1 MKIIKI
7 TFGIIIMMVLATS
20 CKEERQF
27 DATGSFEAD
36 EYIISA
42 EGMGTIKMLQIEE
55 GKTIQENEIIGYID
69 TIQLHLKREQID
81 AQIKAVLSRKPNIAV
96 QIASV
101 EEQLNGVKKEQQRFT
116 RLVQNEAATPK
127 QLDDINTQYQVLK
140 KQLDALYSSL
150 EINAEGLSNE
160 SVPLRIQKEQLDDQ
174 INKCIIVNPIKGT
187 SLSQYAKVNEIAT
200 TGKPLYK
207 IADLSNIILRVYI
220 SGDQLSKVKL
230 NQKVKVFT
238 DAGDGKFKETEGTIT
253 WISDKSEFTPKTI
266 QTKNERANLVY
277 AIKVKVVNDG
287 SYKIGMY
294 GEINF

>member
-1 MKIIKI
+1 MKLIKI
-7 TFGIIIMMVLATS
+7 TLGILFMMVLATS

-96 QIASV
+96 QIGSV

-187 SLSQYAKVNEIAT
+187 ILSQYAKVNEIAT

>member
-7 TFGIIIMMVLATS
+7 TFGIIIMMVLSTS

-96 QIASV
+96 QIASL

-174 INKCIIVNPIKGT
+174 ISKCIIVNPIKGT
-187 SLSQYAKVNEIAT
+187 ILSQYAKVNEIAT

-220 SGDQLSKVKL
+220 TGDQLSKIKL
-230 NQKVKVFT
+230 NQKLKVYT
-238 DAGDGKFKETEGTIT
+238 DAGDGKFKETEGIIT

>member
-1 MKIIKI
+1 MKKIKI

-96 QIASV
+96 QIASL

-116 RLVQNEAATPK
+116 RLVQNEAATSK

-174 INKCIIVNPIKGT
+174 ISKCIIVNPIKGT
-187 SLSQYAKVNEIAT
+187 ILSQYAKVNEIAT

-220 SGDQLSKVKL
+220 TGDQLSKIRL
-230 NQKVKVFT
+230 NQKVKVYT
-238 DAGDGKFKETEGTIT
+238 DAGDGKFKETEGIIT

-277 AIKVKVVNDG
+277 AIKVKVLNDG

>member
-55 GKTIQENEIIGYID
+55 GKTVQQNEIIGYID
-69 TIQLHLKREQID
+69 TIQLQLKREQID
-81 AQIKAVLSRKPNIAV
+81 AQIKAVLSRKPNIAI
-96 QIASV
+96 QISSL

-116 RLVQNEAATPK
+116 RLVQNEAATQK

-140 KQLDALYSSL
+140 KQLDALYSNL
-150 EINAEGLSNE
+150 EINTEGLSNE

-174 INKCIIVNPIKGT
+174 ISKCIIVNPIKGT
-187 SLSQYAKVNEIAT
+187 ILSQYAKVNEMAT

-220 SGDQLSKVKL
+220 SGDQLSKVRL

>member
-55 GKTIQENEIIGYID
+55 GKTVQQNEIIGYID
-69 TIQLHLKREQID
+69 TIQLQLKREQID
-81 AQIKAVLSRKPNIAV
+81 AQIKAVLSRKPNIAI
-96 QIASV
+96 QISSL

-116 RLVQNEAATPK
+116 RLVQNEAATQK

-140 KQLDALYSSL
+140 KQLDALYSNL
-150 EINAEGLSNE
+150 EINTEGLSNE

-174 INKCIIVNPIKGT
+174 ISKCIIVNPIKGT
-187 SLSQYAKVNEIAT
+187 ILSQYAKVNEMAT

-220 SGDQLSKVKL
+220 SGDQLFKVRL

>member
-1 MKIIKI
+1 MKLLKI
-7 TFGIIIMMVLATS
+7 TLGIFFMMVIATS

-55 GKTIQENEIIGYID
+55 GKTVQQNEIIGYID
-69 TIQLHLKREQID
+69 TIQLQLKREQID
-81 AQIKAVLSRKPNIAV
+81 AQIKAVLSRKPNIAI
-96 QIASV
+96 QISSL

-116 RLVQNEAATPK
+116 RLVQNEAATQK

-140 KQLDALYSSL
+140 KQLDALYSNL
-150 EINAEGLSNE
+150 EINTEGLSNE

-174 INKCIIVNPIKGT
+174 ISKCIIVNPIKGT
-187 SLSQYAKVNEIAT
+187 ILSQYAKVNEMAT

-220 SGDQLSKVKL
+220 SGDQLSKVRL

-238 DAGDGKFKETEGTIT
+238 DAGDGKFKETEGIIT

>member
-1 MKIIKI
+1 
-7 TFGIIIMMVLATS
+7 MMVLATS

-69 TIQLHLKREQID
+69 TIQLQLKREQID
-81 AQIKAVLSRKPNIAV
+81 AQIKAVLSRKPNIAI
-96 QIASV
+96 QISSL

-116 RLVQNEAATPK
+116 RLVQNEAATQK

-140 KQLDALYSSL
+140 KQLDALYSNL
-150 EINAEGLSNE
+150 EINTEGLSNE

-174 INKCIIVNPIKGT
+174 ISKCIIVNPIKGT
-187 SLSQYAKVNEIAT
+187 ILSQYAKVNEMAT

-220 SGDQLSKVKL
+220 SGDQLSKVRL

-238 DAGDGKFKETEGTIT
+238 DAGDGKFKETEGIIT

>member
-1 MKIIKI
+1 MKLINI
-7 TFGIIIMMVLATS
+7 TLGIFFMMFIATS

-27 DATGSFEAD
+27 DANGSFEAD

-55 GKTIQENEIIGYID
+55 GKTVQQNEVIGYID
-69 TIQLHLKREQID
+69 TIQLQLKREQVV

-96 QIASV
+96 QIASL
-101 EEQLNGVKKEQQRFT
+101 EEQINGVKMEQLRFT
-116 RLVQNEAATPK
+116 RLVQNEAATQK

-140 KQLDALYSSL
+140 KQLDALYSTL
-150 EINAEGLSNE
+150 EINSEGLSNE
-160 SVPLRIQKEQLDDQ
+160 SIPLRIQKEQLDDQ
-174 INKCIIVNPIKGT
+174 IKKCIIVNPIKGT
-187 SLSQYAKVNEIAT
+187 ILSQYAKVNEMAT

-207 IADLSNIILRVYI
+207 IADLSSIILRVFI
-220 SGDQLSKVKL
+220 SGDQLSKVQL

-238 DAGDGKFKETEGTIT
+238 DSGDGQFKEAEGIIT

>member
-1 MKIIKI
+1 MKITKI
-7 TFGIIIMMVLATS
+7 TLGIIIMMVLVTS

-55 GKTIQENEIIGYID
+55 GKTVQQNEIIGYID
-69 TIQLHLKREQID
+69 TIQLQLKREQID
-81 AQIKAVLSRKPNIAV
+81 AQIKAVLSRKPNIAI
-96 QIASV
+96 QISSL

-116 RLVQNEAATPK
+116 RLVQNEAATQK

-140 KQLDALYSSL
+140 KQLDALYSNL
-150 EINAEGLSNE
+150 EINTEGLSNE

-174 INKCIIVNPIKGT
+174 ISKCIIVNPIKGT
-187 SLSQYAKVNEIAT
+187 ILSQYAKVNEMAT

-220 SGDQLSKVKL
+220 SGDQLSKVRL

-238 DAGDGKFKETEGTIT
+238 DAGDGKFKETEGIIT

>member
-1 MKIIKI
+1 MKLIKI
-7 TFGIIIMMVLATS
+7 TLGILFMMVLATS

-55 GKTIQENEIIGYID
+55 GKTVQQNEIIGYID
-69 TIQLHLKREQID
+69 TIQLQLKREQID

-96 QIASV
+96 QIASL
-101 EEQLNGVKKEQQRFT
+101 EEQINGVKKEQQRFT

-187 SLSQYAKVNEIAT
+187 ILSQYAKVNEIAT

-253 WISDKSEFTPKTI
+253 WISDKSEFTPKTV

-277 AIKVKVVNDG
+277 AIKIKVVNDG

>member
-1 MKIIKI
+1 MKLLKI
-7 TFGIIIMMVLATS
+7 TLGLFFMMVIATS

-55 GKTIQENEIIGYID
+55 GKTVQQNEIIGYID
-69 TIQLHLKREQID
+69 TIQLQLKREQID
-81 AQIKAVLSRKPNIAV
+81 AQIKAVLSRKPNIAI
-96 QIASV
+96 QISSL

-116 RLVQNEAATPK
+116 RLVQNEAATQK

-140 KQLDALYSSL
+140 KQLDALYSNL
-150 EINAEGLSNE
+150 EINTEGLSNE

-174 INKCIIVNPIKGT
+174 ISKCIIVNPIKGT
-187 SLSQYAKVNEIAT
+187 ILSQYAKVNEMAT

-220 SGDQLSKVKL
+220 SGDQLSKVRL

-238 DAGDGKFKETEGTIT
+238 DAGDGKFKETEGIIT

>member
-1 MKIIKI
+1 MKLLKI
-7 TFGIIIMMVLATS
+7 TLGIFFMMVIATS

-55 GKTIQENEIIGYID
+55 GKIVQQNEIIGYID
-69 TIQLHLKREQID
+69 TIQLQLKREQID
-81 AQIKAVLSRKPNIAV
+81 AQIKAVLSRKPNIAI
-96 QIASV
+96 QISSL

-116 RLVQNEAATPK
+116 RLVQNEAATQK

-140 KQLDALYSSL
+140 KQLDALYSNL
-150 EINAEGLSNE
+150 EINTEGLSNE

-174 INKCIIVNPIKGT
+174 ISKCIIVNPIKGT
-187 SLSQYAKVNEIAT
+187 ILSQYAKVNEMAT

-220 SGDQLSKVKL
+220 SGDQLSKVRL

-238 DAGDGKFKETEGTIT
+238 DAGDGKFKETEGIIT

>member
-1 MKIIKI
+1 MKITKI
-7 TFGIIIMMVLATS
+7 TLGIIIMMVLVTS

-96 QIASV
+96 QIASL

-187 SLSQYAKVNEIAT
+187 ILSQYAKVNEIAT

>member
-1 MKIIKI
+1 MKLLKI
-7 TFGIIIMMVLATS
+7 TLGIFFMMVIATS

-55 GKTIQENEIIGYID
+55 GKIVQQNEIIGYID
-69 TIQLHLKREQID
+69 TIQLQLKREQID
-81 AQIKAVLSRKPNIAV
+81 AQIKAVLSRKPNIAI
-96 QIASV
+96 QISSL

-116 RLVQNEAATPK
+116 RLVQNEAATQK

-140 KQLDALYSSL
+140 KQLDALYSNL
-150 EINAEGLSNE
+150 EINTEGLSNE

-174 INKCIIVNPIKGT
+174 ISKCIIVNPIKGT
-187 SLSQYAKVNEIAT
+187 ILSQYAKVNEMAT

-238 DAGDGKFKETEGTIT
+238 DAGDGKFKETEGIIT

>member
-96 QIASV
+96 QIASL

-187 SLSQYAKVNEIAT
+187 ILSQYAKVNEIAT

>member
-1 MKIIKI
+1 MKIIKF
-7 TFGIIIMMVLATS
+7 TFGILMMISLFTS

-55 GKTIQENEIIGYID
+55 GKMVQENEIVGYID

-96 QIASV
+96 QISSL
-101 EEQLNGVKKEQQRFT
+101 EEQINGVQKERDRFT
-116 RLVQNEAATPK
+116 KLVQNDAATQK

-140 KQLDALYSSL
+140 RQLDALYSNL
-150 EINAEGLSNE
+150 EINTEGLSNE
-160 SVPLRIQKEQLDDQ
+160 SVPLRIQKEQIKDQ
-174 INKCIIVNPIKGT
+174 IQKCIITNPINGT
-187 SLSQYAKVNEIAT
+187 ILSQYAKVNEMAAV
-200 TGKPLYK
+200 GKPLYK
-207 IADLSNIILRVYI
+207 VADLSNIILRVYI
-220 SGDQLSKVKL
+220 TGDQLSKIKL

-238 DAGDGKFKETEGTIT
+238 DAGDGKFKETEGIIT
-253 WISDKSEFTPKTI
+253 WISDQSEFTPKTI
-266 QTKNERANLVY
+266 QTRNERANLVY
-277 AIKVKVVNDG
+277 AVKVKVVNDG
-287 SYKIGMY
+287 SYKMGMY

>member
-1 MKIIKI
+1 MKITKI
-7 TFGIIIMMVLATS
+7 TLGIIIMMVLVTS

-96 QIASV
+96 QIASL

-187 SLSQYAKVNEIAT
+187 ILSQYVKVNEIAT

>member
-1 MKIIKI
+1 MKLIKI
-7 TFGIIIMMVLATS
+7 TIGILFMMLIATS

-55 GKTIQENEIIGYID
+55 GKTVQQNEVIGYID
-69 TIQLHLKREQID
+69 TIQLQLKREQVD
-81 AQIKAVLSRKPNIAV
+81 AQIKAVLGRKPNIAV
-96 QIASV
+96 QIASL
-101 EEQLNGVKKEQQRFT
+101 EEQINGVKKDQQRFT
-116 RLVQNEAATPK
+116 RLVQNEAATQK

-150 EINAEGLSNE
+150 EINSEGLSNE

-174 INKCIIVNPIKGT
+174 IRRCIIVNPIKGT
-187 SLSQYAKVNEIAT
+187 ILSQFAKVNEMAT

-238 DAGDGKFKETEGTIT
+238 DAGDGKFKEAEGIIT

-277 AIKVKVVNDG
+277 AIKVKVFNDG

-294 GEINF
+294 GELNF

>member
-187 SLSQYAKVNEIAT
+187 ILSQYAKVNEIAT

>member
-1 MKIIKI
+1 MKITKI
-7 TFGIIIMMVLATS
+7 TLGIIIMMVLVTS

-96 QIASV
+96 QIASL

-187 SLSQYAKVNEIAT
+187 ILSQYAKVNEIAT

-238 DAGDGKFKETEGTIT
+238 DAGDGNFKETEGIIT
-253 WISDKSEFTPKTI
+253 WISEKSEFTPKTI

-287 SYKIGMY
+287 NYKIGMY

>member
-1 MKIIKI
+1 MKLLKI
-7 TFGIIIMMVLATS
+7 TLGIFFMMVIATS

-55 GKTIQENEIIGYID
+55 GKIVQQNEIIGYID
-69 TIQLHLKREQID
+69 TIQLQLKREQID
-81 AQIKAVLSRKPNIAV
+81 AQIKAVLSRKPNIAI
-96 QIASV
+96 QISSL

-116 RLVQNEAATPK
+116 RLVQNEAATQK

-140 KQLDALYSSL
+140 KQLDALYSNL
-150 EINAEGLSNE
+150 EINTEGLSNE

-174 INKCIIVNPIKGT
+174 ISKCIIVNPIKGT
-187 SLSQYAKVNEIAT
+187 ILSQYAKVNEMAT

-230 NQKVKVFT
+230 NQKVKVYT
-238 DAGDGKFKETEGTIT
+238 DAGDGKFKETEGIIT

>member
-1 MKIIKI
+1 MKLIKI
-7 TFGIIIMMVLATS
+7 TLGILIMMVIATS

-96 QIASV
+96 QIASL

-150 EINAEGLSNE
+150 EINTEGLSNE

-187 SLSQYAKVNEIAT
+187 ILSQYAKVNEIAT

-220 SGDQLSKVKL
+220 SGDQLPKIKL
-230 NQKVKVFT
+230 NQKVKVFS
-238 DAGDGKFKETEGTIT
+238 DAGDGKFKETEGIIT
-253 WISDKSEFTPKTI
+253 WISDKSEFTPKTV

-277 AIKVKVVNDG
+277 AIKIKVVNDG